1 MFGGGGMDPRKMEQM
16 MKQMGI
22 DMDELDAESVVIVTE
37 DEELVFDAPQVTKM
51 DAQGQETYQI
61 VGSPETHQV
70 AGGDDAELEAGD
82 ADEQT
87 TVTPRFRTTTWSW
100 SPNAR
105 VCRRRRPARRSSRST
120 ATSRPPS
127 RSWSDALVV
136 VGPHGLRPR
145 V

>member
-70 AGGDDAELEAGD
+70 AGGDAELAAGD
-82 ADEQT
+82 ADAADADTDDTDTGIPDDDVEL
-87 TVTPRFRTTTWSW
+87 VAER
-100 SPNAR
+100 AG
-105 VCRRRRPARRSSRST
+105 V
-120 ATSRPPS
+120 PPS
-127 RSWSDALVV
+127 KARETLASVDGDLAAAISELE
-136 VGPHGLRPR
+136 
-145 V
+145 

>member
-61 VGSPETHQV
+61 VGSPDEVADAGAGGGATAVEGDAGDATPVESDDGDDVGIPEEDVEQV
-70 AGGDDAELEAGD
+70 AGEAGVSKS
-82 ADEQT
+82 A
-87 TVTPRFRTTTWSW
+87 
-100 SPNAR
+100 AR
-105 VCRRRRPARRSSRST
+105 A
-120 ATSRPPS
+120 
-127 RSWSDALVV
+127 ALEDTD
-136 VGPHGLRPR
+136 GDLAAAILQLQ
-145 V
+145 

>member
-70 AGGDDAELEAGD
+70 AGDDTELAAGD
-82 ADEQT
+82 ADADTDDTDAGIPDDDVEL
-87 TVTPRFRTTTWSW
+87 VAER
-100 SPNAR
+100 AG
-105 VCRRRRPARRSSRST
+105 V
-120 ATSRPPS
+120 PPS
-127 RSWSDALVV
+127 KARETLASVDGDLAAAISELE
-136 VGPHGLRPR
+136 
-145 V
+145 

>member
-70 AGGDDAELEAGD
+70 AGGDDAELAAGD
-82 ADEQT
+82 ADTAEADAADADT
-87 TVTPRFRTTTWSW
+87 GIPDDDVELVAERAGVP
-100 SPNAR
+100 P
-105 VCRRRRPARRSSRST
+105 ST
-120 ATSRPPS
+120 ARETLASVDGDLAAAIS
-127 RSWSDALVV
+127 ELE
-136 VGPHGLRPR
+136 
-145 V
+145 

>member
-70 AGGDDAELEAGD
+70 AGGDTELDAGD
-82 ADEQT
+82 ADAET
-87 TVTPRFRTTTWSW
+87 DASGADAGIPDDDVELVAERAGVP
-100 SPNAR
+100 P
-105 VCRRRRPARRSSRST
+105 ST
-120 ATSRPPS
+120 ARETLESVDGDLAAAIS
-127 RSWSDALVV
+127 ELE
-136 VGPHGLRPR
+136 
-145 V
+145 

>member
-70 AGGDDAELEAGD
+70 AGDDGDAELEAGD
-82 ADEQT
+82 TADADGGDAAIPDDDVEL
-87 TVTPRFRTTTWSW
+87 VAER
-100 SPNAR
+100 AG
-105 VCRRRRPARRSSRST
+105 V
-120 ATSRPPS
+120 PPS
-127 RSWSDALVV
+127 QARETLESVDGDLAAAISELE
-136 VGPHGLRPR
+136 
-145 V
+145 